1 MKKKILITGS
11 SGYIGSH
18 LLHILDG
25 TDYYIDCID
34 LNPPQIN
41 NGVYR
46 KRDICN
52 KHITVHPHIRYDAV
66 IHLAASVNVGESVDY
81 PAMYYQNNVEG
92 TLNILEKFSYNNLIF
107 ASTGAAESMQ
117 SPYGISKRMAEDCIK
132 SFCTKN
138 NIDFTIFRF
147 YNVIGSTAAKPTN
160 PDGLF
165 YNLLQAPSRGSFTIY
180 GNDYNTGDGTAIRD
194 YVHVEEICLALK
206 TAIDKPS
213 RTIENLGHGVGYS
226 VKEMVDLF
234 KLYNDVEFNV
244 EYGPRRD
251 GDVES
256 SVLDYP
262 SEYMKSIYSM
272 KDLLKNNNGEMIE

>member
-1 MKKKILITGS
+1 MKKILITGS

-18 LLHILDG
+18 LLNLLDG
-25 TDYYIDCID
+25 NHYTIDCID
-34 LNPPQIN
+34 LQSPQIN
-41 NGVYR
+41 KGVYH
-46 KRDICN
+46 KKDIRN
-52 KHITVHPHIRYDAV
+52 KHVNIEPHKRYDAV
-66 IHLAASVNVGESVDY
+66 IHLAASVNVGESVHY
-81 PAMYYQNNVEG
+81 PAKYYENNVEG
-92 TLNILEKFSYNNLIF
+92 TLNMLENFSCNNFIF

-132 SFCTKN
+132 SFCTKA

-165 YNLLQAPSRGSFTIY
+165 YNLLQAPSKGSFTIY
-180 GNDYNTGDGTAIRD
+180 GNDYDTRDGTAVRD
-194 YVHVEEICLALK
+194 YVHVNEICHAIE

-213 RTIENLGHGVGYS
+213 GKIENLGHGVGYT

-234 KLYNDVEFNV
+234 KHYNNV
-244 EYGPRRD
+244 DFKVDYTPRRD

-262 SEYMKSIYSM
+262 SDYMKSIYSM
-272 KDLLKNNNGEMIE
+272 KDLLGMKNV

>member
-18 LLHILDG
+18 LLNLLDE
-25 TDYYIDCID
+25 DQYEIDCID
-34 LNPPQIN
+34 LVPPQIDK
-41 NGVYR
+41 GTYY
-46 KRDICN
+46 KRDIRN
-52 KHITVHPHIRYDAV
+52 KLLHIEPHKRYDAV

-138 NIDFTIFRF
+138 DIDFTIFRF

-165 YNLLQAPSRGSFTIY
+165 YNLLQAPSKGSFTIY

-213 RTIENLGHGVGYS
+213 KKIENLGHGVGYS

-234 KLYNDVEFNV
+234 KLYNDVEFKV

-272 KDLLKNNNGEMIE
+272 KDLLKIITEK